1 MMEVRLVLHEWGMGV
16 GGRWRRPHQ
25 TFGFWECFFFLSF
38 FCVDD
43 LYLCV
48 GISLSIESANGLSRC
63 LD

>member
-16 GGRWRRPHQ
+16 EGRGRRPIRLLD
-25 TFGFWECFFFLSF
+25 FGNFFFLSF